1 MPFFPAPI
9 QPPLPLGLMHD
20 PFGLEVR
27 LSHWQAINGTLG
39 LRVPAQ
45 VTKTKCVQYMRR
57 GKPSH
62 RTQLINDT
70 AYSIVAQYQAEYR
83 GVVQYYRLA
92 YNLHQ
97 LSKRKRVMEVS
108 QVKTLANK
116 YKTSCGD
123 IYKRYNLGVSLSN
136 GRNGLPSARPSNRFG
151 VSVSEIVQRLRAE
164 KCELCGAT
172 AHLEAHH
179 MRKLA
184 DLTTEGRKAKP
195 QWVQRMI
202 ARRRKSLMVC
212 QHCLTD
218 IRKLWKKRKSLL

>member
-1 MPFFPAPI
+1 MAYKTLSSGFTHKHSISSIVHRNFSS
-9 QPPLPLGLMHD
+9 G
-20 PFGLEVR
+20 
-27 LSHWQAINGTLG
+27 SHWQAINGTLG

-123 IYKRYNLGVSLSN
+123 IYKRSFDGRISQPSHTLSSSSCRRN
-136 GRNGLPSARPSNRFG
+136 GRRFSNERPD
-151 VSVSEIVQRLRAE
+151 
-164 KCELCGAT
+164 CGA
-172 AHLEAHH
+172 
-179 MRKLA
+179 K
-184 DLTTEGRKAKP
+184 
-195 QWVQRMI
+195 
-202 ARRRKSLMVC
+202 
-212 QHCLTD
+212 
-218 IRKLWKKRKSLL
+218 

>member
-123 IYKRYNLGVSLSN
+123 IYKRFKTEHTNADGTYKVLEVRVERGQDKKPLV
-136 GRNGLPSARPSNRFG
+136 AQFG
-151 VSVSEIVQRLRAE
+151 GIPLQ
-164 KCELCGAT
+164 
-172 AHLEAHH
+172 
-179 MRKLA
+179 
-184 DLTTEGRKAKP
+184 
-195 QWVQRMI
+195 
-202 ARRRKSLMVC
+202 
-212 QHCLTD
+212 
-218 IRKLWKKRKSLL
+218 WKKWVAIGETIKPIWSERQ

>member
-1 MPFFPAPI
+1 MAYKTLSSGFTHKHSISSIVHRTFSS
-9 QPPLPLGLMHD
+9 G
-20 PFGLEVR
+20 
-27 LSHWQAINGTLG
+27 SHWQAINGTLG

-123 IYKRYNLGVSLSN
+123 IYKRSFDGRISPPSQALSSSSDRRN
-136 GRNGLPSARPSNRFG
+136 GRRFSRERPDCA
-151 VSVSEIVQRLRAE
+151 V
-164 KCELCGAT
+164 K
-172 AHLEAHH
+172 
-179 MRKLA
+179 
-184 DLTTEGRKAKP
+184 
-195 QWVQRMI
+195 
-202 ARRRKSLMVC
+202 
-212 QHCLTD
+212 
-218 IRKLWKKRKSLL
+218 